1 VGGHDRR
8 LEKLAMPAEVLTALS
23 ERDATR
29 PSPEH
34 GAGAALQ
41 AMITNS

>member
-1 VGGHDRR
+1 

-23 ERDATR
+23 ERDATIA
-29 PSPEH
+29 STEH
-34 GAGAALQ
+34 RAGAASQ